1 ASGGFLVTVTTVPPL
16 PIGPRT
22 NQLELLFTIPEA
34 NADTVA
40 DSGLIPPKE
49 PEGGWLAKLTVQA
62 NVVGPLSLAGAQ
74 WDATREIV
82 RMGSL
87 STATGGKTKLFLTAK
102 GEHRGVVRPMVK
114 EVVPASM
121 QVDIGEP
128 TAIGDG
134 VVMRIPLS
142 ISIPAGSPTCNH
154 LGSQQ
159 GGLGRIVL
167 ETGHPEVPELTI
179 PVRVAVSP

>member
-1 ASGGFLVTVTTVPPL
+1 
-16 PIGPRT
+16 
-22 NQLELLFTIPEA
+22 
-34 NADTVA
+34 
-40 DSGLIPPKE
+40 
-49 PEGGWLAKLTVQA
+49 
-62 NVVGPLSLAGAQ
+62 
-74 WDATREIV
+74 
-82 RMGSL
+82 MGSL

-102 GEHRGVVRPMVK
+102 GEHRGTVRPMVK